1 MPPVYWF
8 GIFLKLKMN
17 DEPIIYTI
25 IVLIIVFNVFHSVSA
40 KELQRLFTT
49 AQERAVL
56 NAKRE
61 EPALAPPLPPTDS
74 ATTSPVALRTKQP
87 RYITFNGLI
96 KRSQGPTTLWINDSP
111 DLFRQGYSVELDK
124 ITEKTVPI
132 LLSNKRRIELKPGQ
146 SVNTLNGTIKENWE

>member
-1 MPPVYWF
+1 MMKPS
-8 GIFLKLKMN
+8 I
-17 DEPIIYTI
+17 DIII
-25 IVLIIVFNVFHSVSA
+25 LLVIVFNVFQSASA

-49 AQERAVL
+49 AQDRAIL

-61 EPALAPPLPPTDS
+61 EPPPAPPLPTTGS
-74 ATTSPVALRTKQP
+74 ATHQPVAPRPKPP

-96 KRSQGPTTLWINDSP
+96 KRSHGPTTLWINDSQ
-111 DLFRQGYSVELDK
+111 DLFRQGFSVELDK

-132 LLSNKRRIELKPGQ
+132 FLSNKRRIELKPGQ

>member
-1 MPPVYWF
+1 MMKPS
-8 GIFLKLKMN
+8 I
-17 DEPIIYTI
+17 DIII
-25 IVLIIVFNVFHSVSA
+25 LLVIVFNLFQSASA

-49 AQERAVL
+49 AQDRAIL

-61 EPALAPPLPPTDS
+61 EPPPAPPLPTTGS
-74 ATTSPVALRTKQP
+74 ATPSPVAPRPKPP

-96 KRSQGPTTLWINDSP
+96 KRSHGPTTLWINDSQ
-111 DLFRQGYSVELDK
+111 DLFRQGFSVELDK

-132 LLSNKRRIELKPGQ
+132 FLFNKRRIELKPGQ

>member
-1 MPPVYWF
+1 MKPS
-8 GIFLKLKMN
+8 I
-17 DEPIIYTI
+17 DIII
-25 IVLIIVFNVFHSVSA
+25 LLVIVFNLFQSASA

-49 AQERAVL
+49 AQDRAIL

-61 EPALAPPLPPTDS
+61 EPPPAPPLPTTGS
-74 ATTSPVALRTKQP
+74 ATPSPVAPRPKPP

-96 KRSQGPTTLWINDSP
+96 KRSHGPTTLWINDSQ
-111 DLFRQGYSVELDK
+111 DLFRQGFSVELDK

-132 LLSNKRRIELKPGQ
+132 FLFNKRRIELKPGQ

>member
-1 MPPVYWF
+1 MMKPS
-8 GIFLKLKMN
+8 I
-17 DEPIIYTI
+17 DIII
-25 IVLIIVFNVFHSVSA
+25 LLVIVFNLFQSASA

-49 AQERAVL
+49 AQDRAIL

-61 EPALAPPLPPTDS
+61 EPPPAPPLPTTGS
-74 ATTSPVALRTKQP
+74 ATPSPVAPRPKPP

-96 KRSQGPTTLWINDSP
+96 KRSHGPTTLWINDSQ
-111 DLFRQGYSVELDK
+111 DLFRQGFSVELDK

-132 LLSNKRRIELKPGQ
+132 FLSNKRRIELKPGQ